1 MITFKGKSGL
11 LLAASFVLA
20 CLLALWGLV
29 SLWED
34 SNRGSTLYLTRVIG
48 ELEKSQDTMERVW
61 VRDFAQSLRV
71 LADNSTFSTFTSR
84 VSGMGLGR
92 DVLFSLTGRSE
103 EQKSMLALLA
113 QRRSAEEM
121 ERLRSFA
128 ADADAMRTQLREL
141 ADRYNF
147 MAAYLFSVEGM
158 PCLGTTTF
166 PARFLDI
173 SKTIVPGM
181 QGSANPALS
190 LPAYVSEDKLCVD
203 IAVPMVLTDKRNVLT
218 YNVGIL
224 VVTIDLGDAMDRVQ
238 AALSEKSSVRTAVL
252 ELQPDESLVALSRT
266 GTQKVTLK
274 ELAATE
280 SGIAFGLYRIP
291 GLGSSVYSVGKR
303 FLTTQLFLVSAL
315 PEQAAEL
322 AAPNAQRTG
331 LVATCLKAV
340 VLLLALF
347 LFWLF
352 VFRQREREITEKTR
366 REAARTL
373 QQGQVL
379 QAVDSGMNLA
389 MVCTD
394 FDRNILLAN
403 TSFAHLA
410 GREETGSLAHLTTND
425 LPQDLSADIAQR
437 TALIWETPRAMEG
450 ETRLCEKGVWR
461 SFQVLAT
468 PYIDEDGFLA
478 GVILVY
484 RDMSNRLALR
494 ERCELM
500 VEQNAA
506 ALHKIAGILDPHAG
520 KIATLVADIAQ
531 IVAELDN
538 DKSKKT
544 AQILSLAGRLFL
556 FGNATR
562 KSNQILLGTGDTSRR
577 VAISLA
583 GLDFAGLPVQETV
596 SDMYERLDGSGFPRH
611 LKGEEISK
619 PARYLGIAEEVCTIM
634 HPREGAFP
642 EDWEKAL
649 APILDTKRFD
659 PAASRL
665 FHYLKS
671 PQGQKILLRLRRK

>member
-121 ERLRSFA
+121 ERLRSFS

-252 ELQPDESLVALSRT
+252 ELQPDESLVALS
-266 GTQKVTLK
+266 
-274 ELAATE
+274 
-280 SGIAFGLYRIP
+280 LYI
-291 GLGSSVYSVGKR
+291 YMTYIYKR
-303 FLTTQLFLVSAL
+303 QCAH
-315 PEQAAEL
+315 
-322 AAPNAQRTG
+322 
-331 LVATCLKAV
+331 
-340 VLLLALF
+340 
-347 LFWLF
+347 
-352 VFRQREREITEKTR
+352 
-366 REAARTL
+366 
-373 QQGQVL
+373 
-379 QAVDSGMNLA
+379 
-389 MVCTD
+389 
-394 FDRNILLAN
+394 RNIQ
-403 TSFAHLA
+403 TPWQ
-410 GREETGSLAHLTTND
+410 ND
-425 LPQDLSADIAQR
+425 FYLNPNQQD
-437 TALIWETPRAMEG
+437 
-450 ETRLCEKGVWR
+450 
-461 SFQVLAT
+461 
-468 PYIDEDGFLA
+468 
-478 GVILVY
+478 
-484 RDMSNRLALR
+484 
-494 ERCELM
+494 
-500 VEQNAA
+500 
-506 ALHKIAGILDPHAG
+506 
-520 KIATLVADIAQ
+520 
-531 IVAELDN
+531 
-538 DKSKKT
+538 
-544 AQILSLAGRLFL
+544 
-556 FGNATR
+556 
-562 KSNQILLGTGDTSRR
+562 
-577 VAISLA
+577 
-583 GLDFAGLPVQETV
+583 
-596 SDMYERLDGSGFPRH
+596 
-611 LKGEEISK
+611 
-619 PARYLGIAEEVCTIM
+619 
-634 HPREGAFP
+634 
-642 EDWEKAL
+642 
-649 APILDTKRFD
+649 
-659 PAASRL
+659 
-665 FHYLKS
+665 
-671 PQGQKILLRLRRK
+671 

>member
-1 MITFKGKSGL
+1 M
-11 LLAASFVLA
+11 
-20 CLLALWGLV
+20 
-29 SLWED
+29 
-34 SNRGSTLYLTRVIG
+34 
-48 ELEKSQDTMERVW
+48 
-61 VRDFAQSLRV
+61 
-71 LADNSTFSTFTSR
+71 
-84 VSGMGLGR
+84 
-92 DVLFSLTGRSE
+92 
-103 EQKSMLALLA
+103 
-113 QRRSAEEM
+113 
-121 ERLRSFA
+121 
-128 ADADAMRTQLREL
+128 
-141 ADRYNF
+141 
-147 MAAYLFSVEGM
+147 
-158 PCLGTTTF
+158 TTH
-166 PARFLDI
+166 
-173 SKTIVPGM
+173 
-181 QGSANPALS
+181 
-190 LPAYVSEDKLCVD
+190 
-203 IAVPMVLTDKRNVLT
+203 
-218 YNVGIL
+218 
-224 VVTIDLGDAMDRVQ
+224 
-238 AALSEKSSVRTAVL
+238 
-252 ELQPDESLVALSRT
+252 
-266 GTQKVTLK
+266 
-274 ELAATE
+274 
-280 SGIAFGLYRIP
+280 
-291 GLGSSVYSVGKR
+291 
-303 FLTTQLFLVSAL
+303 LFLVSAL

-366 REAARTL
+366 SEAARTL